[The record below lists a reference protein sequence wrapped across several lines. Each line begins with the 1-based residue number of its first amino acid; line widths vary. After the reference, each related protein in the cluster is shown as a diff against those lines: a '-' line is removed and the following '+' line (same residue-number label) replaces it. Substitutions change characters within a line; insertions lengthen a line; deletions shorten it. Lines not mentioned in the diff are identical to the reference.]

1 MSKDEFYSALITL
14 MDILHM
20 NERDLAHEF
29 GASRP
34 TVARWL
40 SRENMPHIAMRQS
53 IINTLKDMIT
63 K

>member
-29 GASRP
+29 G
-34 TVARWL
+34 L
-40 SRENMPHIAMRQS
+40 LDQQ
-53 IINTLKDMIT
+53 
-63 K
+63 